1 MQHRPIRLGPQVH
14 LVEAMN
20 KMMVAVPGGHSFIVD
35 LKTLALS
42 EFEFPGGPMNVSLS
56 GDLVL
61 RCRCNKSGLW
71 VATWESRDEGKT
83 WQEIAT
89 ESVLTVARLNMTF
102 TADDVWAWLESHS
115 LPQPPNKAA
124 LGAVFKALAKDNQ
137 IRVTGEWR
145 NSARPETHTRPLRV
159 WQQV

>member
-1 MQHRPIRLGPQVH
+1 MSSTLFDYQHGVQ
-14 LVEAMN
+14 
-20 KMMVAVPGGHSFIVD
+20 
-35 LKTLALS
+35 LA
-42 EFEFPGGPMNVSLS
+42 EQGM
-56 GDLVL
+56 
-61 RCRCNKSGLW
+61 
-71 VATWESRDEGKT
+71 ATAIANAGKT

-102 TADDVWAWLESHS
+102 TADDVWAWLETHS

-124 LGAVFKALAKDNQ
+124 LGAVFKALAKDGQ
-137 IRVTGEWR
+137 ICVTGQWR

>member
-1 MQHRPIRLGPQVH
+1 MTNTLFDYQHGVQ
-14 LVEAMN
+14 
-20 KMMVAVPGGHSFIVD
+20 
-35 LKTLALS
+35 LAEQGMAS
-42 EFEFPGGPMNVSLS
+42 AIAN
-56 GDLVL
+56 
-61 RCRCNKSGLW
+61 
-71 VATWESRDEGKT
+71 AGKT

-102 TADDVWAWLESHS
+102 TADDVWAWIETHS

-124 LGAVFKALAKDNQ
+124 LGAVFKALAKDGQ
-137 IRVTGEWR
+137 ICVTGQWR

>member
-1 MQHRPIRLGPQVH
+1 MNPTNLFDYHLGEQ
-14 LVEAMN
+14 
-20 KMMVAVPGGHSFIVD
+20 
-35 LKTLALS
+35 LAQQ
-42 EFEFPGGPMNVSLS
+42 GM
-56 GDLVL
+56 
-61 RCRCNKSGLW
+61 
-71 VATWESRDEGKT
+71 ATAIHNAGKT

-102 TADDVWAWLESHS
+102 TADDVWAWLESHR

-137 IRVTGEWR
+137 IRVTGQWR

-159 WQQV
+159 WQAI

>member
-1 MQHRPIRLGPQVH
+1 MSNTLFDYQHGVQ
-14 LVEAMN
+14 
-20 KMMVAVPGGHSFIVD
+20 
-35 LKTLALS
+35 LA
-42 EFEFPGGPMNVSLS
+42 EQGM
-56 GDLVL
+56 
-61 RCRCNKSGLW
+61 
-71 VATWESRDEGKT
+71 ATAIANAGKT
-83 WQEIAT
+83 WQKIAT

-102 TADDVWAWLESHS
+102 TADDVWSWIETHS

-124 LGAVFKALAKDNQ
+124 VGAVFKALLRENR

>member
-1 MQHRPIRLGPQVH
+1 MSSTLFDYQHGEQ
-14 LVEAMN
+14 
-20 KMMVAVPGGHSFIVD
+20 
-35 LKTLALS
+35 LAQQ
-42 EFEFPGGPMNVSLS
+42 GM
-56 GDLVL
+56 
-61 RCRCNKSGLW
+61 
-71 VATWESRDEGKT
+71 ATAIANAGKT

-89 ESVLTVARLNMTF
+89 ETVLTVARLNMTF
-102 TADDVWAWLESHS
+102 TADDVWAWLETHS

-124 LGAVFKALAKDNQ
+124 LGAVFKALSRENR

>member
-1 MQHRPIRLGPQVH
+1 MSNTLFDYQHGVQ
-14 LVEAMN
+14 
-20 KMMVAVPGGHSFIVD
+20 
-35 LKTLALS
+35 LA
-42 EFEFPGGPMNVSLS
+42 EQGM
-56 GDLVL
+56 
-61 RCRCNKSGLW
+61 
-71 VATWESRDEGKT
+71 ATAIANAGKT

-102 TADDVWAWLESHS
+102 TADDVWAWLKTHS

-124 LGAVFKALAKDNQ
+124 LGAVFKALAKDGR
-137 IRVTGEWR
+137 ICVTGQWR

>member
-1 MQHRPIRLGPQVH
+1 MSNTLFDYQHGVQ
-14 LVEAMN
+14 
-20 KMMVAVPGGHSFIVD
+20 
-35 LKTLALS
+35 LA
-42 EFEFPGGPMNVSLS
+42 EQGM
-56 GDLVL
+56 
-61 RCRCNKSGLW
+61 
-71 VATWESRDEGKT
+71 ATAIANAGKT

-102 TADDVWAWLESHS
+102 TADDVWSWIETHS

-124 LGAVFKALAKDNQ
+124 LGAVFKALSRENR